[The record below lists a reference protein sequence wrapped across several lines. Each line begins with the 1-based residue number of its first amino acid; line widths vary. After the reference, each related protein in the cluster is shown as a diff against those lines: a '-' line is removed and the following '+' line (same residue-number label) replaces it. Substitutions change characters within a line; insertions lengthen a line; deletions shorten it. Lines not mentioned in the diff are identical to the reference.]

1 MRKIILLSI
10 LAFLAGEETCDIDC
24 PAGQK
29 LTSFV
34 DGNQVRC
41 LCLPESETEVE
52 QPSGCPGGNCA
63 ED

>member
-10 LAFLAGEETCDIDC
+10 LAFLATEETCDMEC
-24 PAGQK
+24 PYGHK

-34 DGNQVRC
+34 DGNQARC
-41 LCLPESETEVE
+41 LCLPQSETEVD
-52 QPSGCPGGNCA
+52 QPSGCPSGNCG